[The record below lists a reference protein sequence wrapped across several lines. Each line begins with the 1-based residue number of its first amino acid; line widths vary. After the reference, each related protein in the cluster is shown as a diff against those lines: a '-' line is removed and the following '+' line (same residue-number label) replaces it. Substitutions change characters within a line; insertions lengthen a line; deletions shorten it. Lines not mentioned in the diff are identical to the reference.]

1 MEQRDRKEYFRQYRA
16 KNREKLNANL
26 NRWQKEN
33 KEKVAG
39 YCKKYLADPEHR
51 EKVNKR
57 RREWYQEN
65 IDRVREMNRNNQA
78 ICRARKQTNKEKDN
92 EK

>member
-1 MEQRDRKEYFRQYRA
+1 MEKRDRTEYFRQYRA
-16 KNREKLNANL
+16 KNREKMNANL

-33 KEKVAG
+33 KDKVDG
-39 YCKKYLADPEHR
+39 YRKKYLADPENR

-65 IDRVREMNRNNQA
+65 IDKVREMNRNNQA
-78 ICRARKQTNKEKDN
+78 NCRARKKAEKEKDN